1 MRQEKVTEDEQG
13 LHILNQNCCSCVNL
27 LVEDGT
33 KLADLRLLLLVKR
46 TRRAFLLSCKV
57 PWLLANLTRLCS
69 ILLLNTCVVVIKK
82 PWLELLFPTHL
93 ETWK

>member
-1 MRQEKVTEDEQG
+1 MRQQKVKENEQG
-13 LHILNQNCCSCVNL
+13 VHILKQSCCFRVNL
-27 LVEDGT
+27 LVEEGT
-33 KLADLRLLLLVKR
+33 KLEDLCLLLLVKR

-82 PWLELLFPTHL
+82 PWLDLLFPTHL
-93 ETWK
+93 ETC